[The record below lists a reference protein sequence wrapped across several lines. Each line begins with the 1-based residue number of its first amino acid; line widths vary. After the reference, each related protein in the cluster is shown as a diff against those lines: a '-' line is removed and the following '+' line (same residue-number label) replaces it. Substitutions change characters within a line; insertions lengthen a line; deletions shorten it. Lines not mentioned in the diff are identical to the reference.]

1 MNEKL
6 RFIFLSNIKLT
17 GNAPTT
23 TAGTYLWVATLFALD
38 VLGCGEAK
46 TKSHV
51 HIPAAGE
58 KLGGSERDGGRTHV
72 SAPSRSSCAG
82 SGTASSACSWRACRR
97 LLPGPP
103 APSSGTP
110 PSSRRPSRRGS
121 DRWPP
126 APSACVT
133 PASRFF
139 KASRRAR
146 EAERGRGGTTKGRD
160 SRRSDVRLT
169 EPVRQRQAALLPL
182 RVCPSGDLLLQAG
195 NTHTHTMRCSLR
207 FFQVLPE
214 NMNADGSLFCFFA
227 FAFFSPAGASV
238 TWQRSFSC

>member
-1 MNEKL
+1 MQGGRATINNNDRMNEKL
-6 RFIFLSNIKLT
+6 RFIFLSKIKWI

-58 KLGGSERDGGRTHV
+58 KLGGSERGGGRTHV

-110 PSSRRPSRRGS
+110 PSSRRGS
-121 DRWPP
+121 VRWPP
-126 APSACVT
+126 GPSACVT

-139 KASRRAR
+139 KAFSAS
-146 EAERGRGGTTKGRD
+146 EGGGTGEETEQQRD
-160 SRRSDVRLT
+160 ATHGGLT
-169 EPVRQRQAALLPL
+169 Y
-182 RVCPSGDLLLQAG
+182 G
-195 NTHTHTMRCSLR
+195 
-207 FFQVLPE
+207 
-214 NMNADGSLFCFFA
+214 
-227 FAFFSPAGASV
+227 
-238 TWQRSFSC
+238 

>member
-6 RFIFLSNIKLT
+6 RFTFLSNIKWI
-17 GNAPTT
+17 GNAPT
-23 TAGTYLWVATLFALD
+23 TYLWVATLFALD

-110 PSSRRPSRRGS
+110 PSSCRPSRRGS

-126 APSACVT
+126 GPSACVT
-133 PASRFF
+133 PASRFS
-139 KASRRAR
+139 KRLGERRR
-146 EAERGRGGTTKGRD
+146 RNGGGEEQQRD
-160 SRRSDVRLT
+160 ATHGGLT
-169 EPVRQRQAALLPL
+169 Y
-182 RVCPSGDLLLQAG
+182 G
-195 NTHTHTMRCSLR
+195 
-207 FFQVLPE
+207 
-214 NMNADGSLFCFFA
+214 
-227 FAFFSPAGASV
+227 
-238 TWQRSFSC
+238 